1 MKGTKEGFV
10 ELATRAADLV
20 QHIEKRLKIESY
32 EASKDIKDIL
42 EDLYK

>member
-1 MKGTKEGFV
+1 M

-32 EASKDIKDIL
+32 EASKVIKEIL